1 MNNIPEE
8 IEAMA
13 FLIGQSNQID
23 SMMMEKNKE
32 LVTDANTI
40 KNQLNNY
47 IQSVRQQQAPP
58 PAAAYAPQIQQT
70 LPVQPIQPPVQQ
82 IPIVNYSPPQD
93 NNQLELNLDPDRLDV
108 IINLL
113 KDISAKLTKQINLL
127 QEKNEN
133 NNKEKRSPAS
143 FIELGKN
150 K

>member
-1 MNNIPEE
+1 MSNIPEE

-23 SMMMEKNKE
+23 SMMMERNKE

-40 KNQLNNY
+40 KNQLNTY

-58 PAAAYAPQIQQT
+58 PAAAYAPQIQQ
-70 LPVQPIQPPVQQ
+70 PAPPISPPVQQ
-82 IPIVNYSPPQD
+82 AVVTNYSLPPD

-133 NNKEKRSPAS
+133 NNR
-143 FIELGKN
+143 
-150 K
+150 

>member
-1 MNNIPEE
+1 MSNIPEE

-23 SMMMEKNKE
+23 SMMMERNKE

-40 KNQLNNY
+40 KNQLNTY

-58 PAAAYAPQIQQT
+58 PAAAYAPQIQQ
-70 LPVQPIQPPVQQ
+70 PAPPISPPVQQ
-82 IPIVNYSPPQD
+82 PVVVNYPPPQD

-133 NNKEKRSPAS
+133 NNKEKRPTAS
-143 FIELGKN
+143 SVELGKN